1 MEEQAE
7 PANRVPEAR
16 ELLTVAGW
24 LLSAHGWKE
33 EFVEKKRC
41 YYDQDGKR
49 IGGYKSLHKLLRRD
63 PKLCADYFT
72 YREQEQRKADA
83 AAAAAATTKKA
94 ATKAPAKAKTVAS
107 TSKKVKAAGPSKPA
121 KAQPKPAVLSSNRA
135 SSSSSSQQPKGRAE
149 LEDVILLDE
158 EEEDDDEVD
167 LGELGLTLEAFG
179 EDPVLANAIN
189 TSRLVGELW
198 RELMSYDNRLTNKG
212 SVYCFK
218 ENGERTEVSPCPDI
232 SCSTDNPSHG
242 LISLMSDGRV
252 YVRVVQI
259 GNALAMINF
268 ALARRELGYRPI
280 ILQFMYEKRVPF
292 FAHHIDSLIEK
303 ERQRRRDKSGVK
315 PAAPVAAKAAVTKG
329 GMRGEA
335 GVERSEDEEEE
346 EEEGGENGDASNMPA
361 PGTRMDMCQ
370 VSIRSAD
377 L

>member
-7 PANRVPEAR
+7 PAHRVPEAR

-63 PKLCADYFT
+63 PKLCADYFA
-72 YREQEQRKADA
+72 YREEEQRKADA

-107 TSKKVKAAGPSKPA
+107 TTSKKVKAAGPSKPA

-167 LGELGLTLEAFG
+167 LGELGLTLETFG

-198 RELMSYDNRLTNKG
+198 RELMGYDNRLTSRG
-212 SVYCFK
+212 EIYYFK
-218 ENGERTEVSPCPDI
+218 ENGGRTEVSSCSDI
-232 SCSTDNPSHG
+232 PCSTDRQSFTGFNYPHVRWPRVCVCGADWEGVGLDQFRAGPSRAG
-242 LISLMSDGRV
+242 LPPHHSAV
-252 YVRVVQI
+252 HVRE
-259 GNALAMINF
+259 
-268 ALARRELGYRPI
+268 ARAFLRTPHRQLDREGAAAAEGQVR
-280 ILQFMYEKRVPF
+280 
-292 FAHHIDSLIEK
+292 
-303 ERQRRRDKSGVK
+303 RQ
-315 PAAPVAAKAAVTKG
+315 AA
-329 GMRGEA
+329 
-335 GVERSEDEEEE
+335 
-346 EEEGGENGDASNMPA
+346 DASGGQSGGDQGEHGRGRGGA
-361 PGTRMDMCQ
+361 E
-370 VSIRSAD
+370 
-377 L
+377 